1 MFRPSITD
9 DLFGHDL
16 MKRKLPRHG
25 IGRRIKL
32 PKWRELF
39 DSANETEDV
48 VVQEY
53 NSLVIR
59 LKDRVKIKSL
69 GVVDYFVDDSEF

>member
-1 MFRPSITD
+1 MTY
-9 DLFGHDL
+9 LGHDL

-32 PKWRELF
+32 PKWERVSLIV
-39 DSANETEDV
+39 NETEDV

-59 LKDRVKIKSL
+59 LKRRVKIKSL
-69 GVVDYFVDDSEF
+69 GSC